1 MSNQNNPFGAILGDK
16 PATQG
21 TNTPP
26 VNNDAFA
33 NANMTGFDPNQ
44 PSPFGGAPIANP
56 QTNKTAPQETP
67 FGSAPFARAMPPS
80 LSDMPNIPPKPT
92 DTPANTDVKAEE
104 AKPFGNATVTQTMPP
119 SLSDTSAIPPKPTED
134 AKPKEEA
141 PVTSSVDT
149 LTIEDKTASVDAPVE
164 TKADVKDDAKQEEK
178 VEPKEDVKEADKPKE
193 APADKAKDEVKEEP
207 KEVAKEEAKPKVES
221 KPKKSTA
228 RSTRAKKSP
237 LNDLLKLVETELTK
251 HDDVKA
257 RLDGEFS
264 KHGVETNVNYNG
276 DMPVLESSVA
286 DYTLQYDVTDD
297 AITLTINDGKDD
309 VSATYDDL
317 DALVRY
323 MHYLVPHLTK

>member
-44 PSPFGGAPIANP
+44 PSPFGGAPITNA

-67 FGSAPFARAMPPS
+67 FGSAPFAQAMPPS

-92 DTPANTDVKAEE
+92 DAPANNAVKAEE
-104 AKPFGNATVTQTMPP
+104 TKPFGNATVAQNMPP
-119 SLSDTSAIPPKPTED
+119 SLSDTSAIPPKPTDD

-149 LTIEDKTASVDAPVE
+149 LTIEDKTASVDAPVDA
-164 TKADVKDDAKQEEK
+164 KADVKDDAKQEEK

-193 APADKAKDEVKEEP
+193 APADKAKEEVKEEP
-207 KEVAKEEAKPKVES
+207 KEVAKEEAKPKAES
-221 KPKKSTA
+221 KPKKSTT
-228 RSTRAKKSP
+228 RNTRAKKSP

-276 DMPVLESSVA
+276 DMPVLESTVA
-286 DYTLQYDVTDD
+286 GYTLQYDETDD

-309 VSATYDDL
+309 VTATYDDL

>member
-1 MSNQNNPFGAILGDK
+1 MSNQNSNPFGAILGDK

-21 TNTPP
+21 TNMPP

-44 PSPFGGAPIANP
+44 PSPFGGAPINNA

-67 FGSAPFARAMPPS
+67 FGTAPFAQAMPPS

-92 DTPANTDVKAEE
+92 DAPANTKAEE
-104 AKPFGNATVTQTMPP
+104 AKPFGNATVAQTVPP
-119 SLSDTSAIPPKPTED
+119 SLSDTSAIPPKPVDD

-207 KEVAKEEAKPKVES
+207 KEVAKEEAKPKAES
-221 KPKKSTA
+221 KPKKSTT
-228 RSTRAKKSP
+228 RNTRAKKSP